1 MRLLIR
7 HVRKDY
13 LIGEINNPQGSAVM
27 ICAYSLHRNG
37 EYCDFGGGP
46 VGFESVR
53 HGSLF
58 HEPLWSAARSTP
70 FADLAHHEWLRD
82 RMVIAECG
90 RSTTPLISIN
100 NAVDF
105 NINWNQ

>member
-70 FADLAHHEWLRD
+70 LPISLIMNGCVTGWSSQNVADQQR
-82 RMVIAECG
+82 R
-90 RSTTPLISIN
+90 
-100 NAVDF
+100 
-105 NINWNQ
+105 